1 MSERFAQLALALTP
15 LLPALFAI
23 LTAWR
28 PTRAWCVRIVP
39 LAFLPAFVAV
49 FVQPHDLWL
58 EGMLLGTHLSLDP
71 TGQMFL
77 LLSAV
82 TWTVA
87 AVFARA
93 WLADDRSHAKFFVF
107 FFAAA
112 AGNLGVCIAHD
123 VVSFYFLFAL
133 MTFSAWGLVLHR
145 CTPQAYRAGRIYI
158 ALAVLGEAALL
169 AAFLLIAASGAVQ
182 IADVPASVANS
193 SARDVII
200 MLLLIGFGVKTGV
213 IGLHVSLPLA
223 YGATP
228 APGAAVLASA
238 MIKAGLVGWLR
249 FLPLGHDL
257 PEWSIVFSMLG
268 VAAAFYGV
276 VVGLLQRE
284 PKVILAYSSVS
295 QMGLIMIG
303 VGVAFTGPE
312 AQELALSAVTAYA
325 LHHAFAKEALFLGEA
340 VSRVARSRRWVL
352 AGLALAAAALAG
364 APLTSGAV
372 AKHLLKDAVALMPRA
387 DVLSI
392 VLSAAAVGT
401 TLIMCRF
408 MWSVWRAPDVH
419 GRGATA
425 KLVVPWGVSLGAVL
439 GTGFILQ
446 WPNASL
452 PFLIDAT
459 WPVLLGVVIAVGAAH
474 RVRIS
479 FHIPPGDILVPLERG
494 LASARNLSMPRIQPP
509 HLHLTWP
516 VDSVGRVERTLRSWS
531 VVGLLVFFLLGVLI
545 FSLAVG

>member
-15 LLPALFAI
+15 LIPALFAM
-23 LTAWR
+23 LVAWR
-28 PTRAWCVRIVP
+28 PTRAWCMRLAP
-39 LAFLPAFVAV
+39 LAFLPAFAAV
-49 FVQPHDLWL
+49 LPQSSDIWL

-71 TGQMFL
+71 VGRMFL

-93 WLADDRSHAKFFVF
+93 WLADDPSRATFFGLF
-107 FFAAA
+107 FGAA

-123 VVSFYFLFAL
+123 VASFYFLFAL
-133 MTFSAWGLVLHR
+133 MTFSVWGLVLHR
-145 CTPQAYRAGRIYI
+145 RTPQAYRAGRVYI
-158 ALAVLGEAALL
+158 AFAVLGEAALL
-169 AAFLLIAASGAVQ
+169 AALLLIAASGVTQ
-182 IADVPASVANS
+182 LADVPAAVANS
-193 SARDVII
+193 SARDVIV

-238 MIKAGLVGWLR
+238 MIKAGLLGWLR

-257 PEWSIVFSMLG
+257 PEWSMVFVVLG

-303 VGVAFTGPE
+303 VGAAFGGSE
-312 AQELALSAVTAYA
+312 ARALALPAVIAYA

-352 AGLALAAAALAG
+352 AGLALPAAALAG
-364 APLTSGAV
+364 APFTSGAL
-372 AKHLLKDAVALMPRA
+372 AKHLLKDAVALMQWT
-387 DVLSI
+387 DVLSK
-392 VLSAAAVGT
+392 VLAAAAVGT
-401 TLIMCRF
+401 TLIMWRF
-408 MWSVWRAPDVH
+408 MWCVWRAPAVA
-419 GRGATA
+419 GPGAA
-425 KLVVPWGVSLGAVL
+425 AQLFVPWGVIIGVVLSTGLLLHSPDVSLS
-439 GTGFILQ
+439 
-446 WPNASL
+446 SL
-452 PFLIDAT
+452 VDAA
-459 WPVLLGVVIAVGAAH
+459 WPVLLGTAAALWAAH
-474 RVRIS
+474 RVGVS
-479 FHIPPGDILVPLERG
+479 FHIPPGDILVPLERA
-494 LASARNLSMPRIQPP
+494 LAAARKVSMPRIQRPNLP
-509 HLHLTWP
+509 LSWP
-516 VDSVGRVERTLRSWS
+516 AGSVARIERTLRSWN
-531 VVGLLVFFLLGVLI
+531 VVGLLLFLLLGLLFLLV
-545 FSLAVG
+545 AVP